1 MWLYR
6 MLMGLKNQ
14 ESVVVTY
21 TEEET
26 INFSL
31 TNAQWYSMRTD
42 PDPGA
47 IGAPS
52 HSRFHTPLG
61 SEREYD

>member
-14 ESVVVTY
+14 ESVVVQ
-21 TEEET
+21 
-26 INFSL
+26 IKFSL

-47 IGAPS
+47 IDAHS
-52 HSRFHTPLG
+52 HSRFHTHP
-61 SEREYD
+61 

>member
-31 TNAQWYSMRTD
+31 TNAQWYSMCTD

-47 IGAPS
+47 IDAPS
-52 HSRFHTPLG
+52 HSRFHTHP
-61 SEREYD
+61 